1 MNSFFSDDLTSRTF
15 SSDDTADAAWVSPRP
30 SSIANV
36 LRYAQAFDG
45 VKTSLGTAICLKN

>member
-1 MNSFFSDDLTSRTF
+1 MHSFFSDDLSSRTF
-15 SSDDTADAAWVSPRP
+15 SSDDTVDAAWVSPRP

-45 VKTSLGTAICLKN
+45 VKTSLGVAFCLNN

>member
-15 SSDDTADAAWVSPRP
+15 SSNDNVDAAWVSPRP

-45 VKTSLGTAICLKN
+45 VKTSLGVANCLKN

>member
-1 MNSFFSDDLTSRTF
+1 MNSFFSDDLTSRTS

-45 VKTSLGTAICLKN
+45 VKTTLGTAICLKN